1 MSADGLPV
9 IGWLKGYKNLAVAS
23 GHGMLGLT
31 LAPSTGNVI
40 ADLMTTGKMPEVLQ
54 PFDPAR
60 F

>member
-1 MSADGLPV
+1 MSADGLPI
-9 IGWLKGYKNLAVAS
+9 IGWLKGYRNLAIAS

-31 LAPSTGNVI
+31 LGPATGTAI
-40 ADLMTTGKMPEVLQ
+40 ADLMTDGSSREVLK